1 MTIAD
6 VAPAIALRGDPSEDE
21 GSEYEITLGAVTALD
36 RGVVRARADAALA
49 FGPENT
55 EVIAYLEARL
65 SRRPYR
71 PCCQSDNV
79 SPIPGVRAHARNPLM
94 ATIHGRA

>member
-1 MTIAD
+1 MASGRIQRRINKLLDEAD
-6 VAPAIALRGDPSEDE
+6 
-21 GSEYEITLGAVTALD
+21 GAVTALD
-36 RGVVRARADAALA
+36 WGIVRARADAALA
-49 FGPENT
+49 FGPETT
-55 EVIAYLEARL
+55 EAIAYLEARL